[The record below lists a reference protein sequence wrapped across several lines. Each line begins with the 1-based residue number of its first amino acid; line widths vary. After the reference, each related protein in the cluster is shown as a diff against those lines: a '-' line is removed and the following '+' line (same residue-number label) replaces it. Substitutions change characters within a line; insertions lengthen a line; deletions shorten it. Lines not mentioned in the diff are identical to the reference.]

1 MGKYQDLIVFQKAD
15 EMAFQIY
22 KVTDAFPKREMF
34 RITSQLRRA
43 SLSVPTNIVEGY
55 ARKSKKELK
64 QFINIALG
72 SHAETKYL
80 FTFSKRLGY
89 HTENSSSSQKLI
101 EEVGRMLW
109 GFSGPYENS

>member
-15 EMAFQIY
+15 ELAFQIY
-22 KVTDAFPKREMF
+22 KITDSFPKVETF
-34 RITSQLRRA
+34 GIISQLRRA
-43 SLSVPTNIVEGY
+43 SLSIPTNIVEGY

-80 FTFSKRLGY
+80 FTFSRRLGY
-89 HTENSSSSQKLI
+89 HNEDSVKSEELI

-109 GFSGPYENS
+109 GFYRTL